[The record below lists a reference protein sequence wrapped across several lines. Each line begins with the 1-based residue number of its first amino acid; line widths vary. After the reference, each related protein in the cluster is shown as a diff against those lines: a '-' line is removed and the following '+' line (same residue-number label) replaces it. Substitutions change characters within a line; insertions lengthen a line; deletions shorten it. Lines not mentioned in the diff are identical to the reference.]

1 MNRKLYL
8 AEIIFS
14 AIGLLFYSGATVGG
28 LRFVLPLGPVNLLL
42 RYSLLLGCILLLALR
57 WRGTL
62 FTIHKSILIWL
73 LLGLMFASLMWSV
86 NPQETFTQLRADLL
100 PMMLFSLYFASRFT
114 FDEQLEVVSM
124 ALTTGLLVSIF
135 CAVAI
140 PSVGVHPAGSPF
152 AGAWK
157 GVYIEKNGFG
167 AISVLTANVLFLKAI
182 FAKKHYFRAWFPF
195 GLAMLAVLRSTSK
208 TALALSFVTLLII
221 FSIYHF
227 KWQGKRTIL
236 ISDLLI
242 LIVGG
247 VITYAVG
254 EFDSVFGSLSGRTD
268 IWSFALHRLDANYF
282 WLGFGKGAFF
292 NTPAIMDSFKF
303 EYQYIV
309 NHAHNGYLET
319 LLDIGF
325 IGLIVFVICFVLI
338 YARSFQ
344 LAYKADRPSGLFPI
358 TLLNFLLLQ
367 NLSESYLTYRANIV
381 WVLFVSIC
389 LSINKH
395 TFMKSK
401 IAASTKASYSINA

>member
-1 MNRKLYL
+1 M
-8 AEIIFS
+8 
-14 AIGLLFYSGATVGG
+14 
-28 LRFVLPLGPVNLLL
+28 LPLGPVNLLL
-42 RYSLLLGCILLLALR
+42 RYGLLVGSFILLLLR

-62 FTIHKSILIWL
+62 FTLQKSLLIWL
-73 LLGLMFASLMWSV
+73 LIGLMFASLIWSI

-100 PMMLFSLYFASRFT
+100 PMMLFSLYFASRFSL
-114 FDEQLEVVSM
+114 DEQLEVVSM
-124 ALTTGLLVSIF
+124 ALGAGLLMSIF
-135 CAVAI
+135 CAVVV
-140 PSVGVHPAGSPF
+140 PSVGVHPAGSAF

-208 TALALSFVTLLII
+208 TSLALSFVTLLII

-236 ISDLLI
+236 ISDILI

-247 VITYAVG
+247 VITYAISQ
-254 EFDSVFGSLSGRTD
+254 FDNVFGSLSGRTD
-268 IWSFALHRLDANYF
+268 VWSFALHRLGEDYF
-282 WLGFGKGAFF
+282 WFGFGKGAFF
-292 NTPAIMDSFKF
+292 NTPAIMESFRF
-303 EYQYIV
+303 EYQYMV

-325 IGLIVFVICFVLI
+325 VGVIIFLICFVLI
-338 YARSFQ
+338 YSKSFQ
-344 LAYKADRPSGLFPI
+344 LAYKADRPSELFPI

-381 WVLFVSIC
+381 WVLFVSTC
-389 LSINKH
+389 LSVNKY
-395 TFMKSK
+395 TFIKSK
-401 IAASTKASYSINA
+401 IAASRRSDYNTST